1 MIGVVVVF
9 SLLAQCIGKAYQLSF
24 GCIGEFGFVTGT
36 VGNEVGLAVFIV
48 VIGGTVAIRFG
59 HRQQQTVVG
68 IVEMQDKAV
77 RTGNTLTESYFI
89 WI

>member
-1 MIGVVVVF
+1 MNKDRE
-9 SLLAQCIGKAYQLSF
+9 LLLR
-24 GCIGEFGFVTGT
+24 GEFGFVTGT

-48 VIGGTVAIRFG
+48 VIGSTVAIRFG

>member
-1 MIGVVVVF
+1 LAKLPNDR
-9 SLLAQCIGKAYQLSF
+9 LLMNKDRELLLR
-24 GCIGEFGFVTGT
+24 GEFGFVTGT

-48 VIGGTVAIRFG
+48 VIGSTVAIRFG